1 MNKKSNKTIPGLFGF
16 LAILLVITCACSAV
30 WLAGKSYLAHRSQS
44 VQFTTVPTEFLAT
57 ITLPVSPVPSATT
70 VSPATPTVHSDA
82 TATTAPQSDLT
93 TKPGLES
100 IPAAPTAPEKAAQET
115 LRTLENTLVPIND
128 LTELAVRLSNKPD
141 LFYLPTP
148 VPRIYQVGDE
158 QLFWTLN
165 IDSDQKFQTPATL
178 VYINDR
184 VYFWV
189 EDGLRV
195 DQQALQKLADTFAQE
210 IYPTDRQFFGSE
222 WTPGIDGDPR
232 LHILLTSNIGSTIA
246 GYFSSADEYPTQIN
260 RFSNAH
266 EMFLL
271 NADTIRLDSPFTFGV
286 LAHEFQH
293 MIHWNEDRN
302 EETWMNEGFS
312 DLATFLNGYSIG
324 GADTIYA
331 QNTDIQL
338 TDWPPKP
345 QADHYGA
352 AFLFM
357 TYFLDRFGEKAT
369 QAVVSNPANG
379 LVSIDQVLA
388 DNAVKDS
395 ITGKP
400 IGADDVFIDW
410 AVANYLQDPSFGDG
424 RYAYHNYPTAPKV
437 SDTEIIKNCPV
448 EPVDRQVH
456 QYGVDY
462 IHIRCPGEYRLRF
475 EGPDE
480 VNILPT
486 APHSGAY
493 AFWSNFGDESDMTL
507 TRSFDFSNVSGPLT
521 LNYWTWYDIEAGYD
535 RVYLSASQDNG
546 ETWQIL
552 DTPSGST
559 EDRSGNSYGKAYT
572 GKSGGDPN
580 NPQWIQES
588 VDLSSLVGKQTSGEP
603 ASQVLLRFEYVTD
616 SAVNGSGF
624 LIDDV
629 TIPEIGYSSNF
640 ELDNGGWDAQGFA
653 RVQNT
658 LPQTYRIAMIKK
670 GQPTQVSFYSL
681 DGDNSLEIPFNIGG
695 DTKEVILVVSGTTRI
710 TRQEANYSY
719 QILP

>member
-1 MNKKSNKTIPGLFGF
+1 MNNKLDKTGKSIFGF
-16 LAILLVITCACSAV
+16 LAILLVATCVCSAA
-30 WLAGKSYLAHRSQS
+30 WLAGKYYLSRRVQTA
-44 VQFTTVPTEFLAT
+44 QFTQVPTEVAPSAALTLSPAT
-57 ITLPVSPVPSATT
+57 SATT
-70 VSPATPTVHSDA
+70 EASTSPTAQVRTTATKTPGSDLAAKPDLESLPAASATP
-82 TATTAPQSDLT
+82 
-93 TKPGLES
+93 E
-100 IPAAPTAPEKAAQET
+100 EAAQET

-128 LTELAVRLSNKPD
+128 LTELAVRLSDKPG
-141 LFYLPTP
+141 LFFLPTP
-148 VPRIYQVGDE
+148 IPGVYQVGDE

-165 IDSDQKFQTPATL
+165 VDSDQKFQTPATL

-195 DQQALQKLADTFAQE
+195 NQQALQKLADTFAQK

-222 WTPGIDGDPR
+222 WTPGIDADPR
-232 LHILLTSNIGSTIA
+232 LHILLTSNVGSTVA
-246 GYFSSADEYPTQIN
+246 GYFSSTDEYPTQIN

-271 NADTIRLDSPFTFGV
+271 NADTIQLDSPFTFGV

-302 EETWMNEGFS
+302 EETWMNEGFA
-312 DLATFLNGYSIG
+312 DLAAFLNGYSIG
-324 GADTIYA
+324 GVDTIYA

-352 AFLFM
+352 AFLFL

-388 DNAVKDS
+388 DEAVKDPL
-395 ITGKP
+395 TGKL

-410 AVANYLQDPSFGDG
+410 AVANYLQDSRVGDG
-424 RYAYHNYPTAPKV
+424 RYAYHNYPTAPKA
-437 SDTEIIKNCPV
+437 SDAEIIKICPV
-448 EPVDRQVH
+448 EPVERQVH

-475 EGPDE
+475 NGPDQ

-486 APHSGAY
+486 SPHSGAY
-493 AFWSNFGDESDMTL
+493 SFWSNFGDESDMTL
-507 TRSFDFSNVSGPLT
+507 SHSFDFSNVSGPLT
-521 LNYWTWYDIEAGYD
+521 LKFWTWYDIEQGYD
-535 RVYLSASQDNG
+535 RVYLLASQDNG
-546 ETWQIL
+546 ENWQIL

-559 EDRSGNSYGKAYT
+559 EDRSGNSYGEAYT
-572 GKSGGDPN
+572 GKSGGGPN
-580 NPQWIQES
+580 DPQWIQES
-588 VDLSSLVGKQTSGEP
+588 VDLSSLAGK
-603 ASQVLLRFEYVTD
+603 QVLLRFEYVTD

-629 TIPEIGYSSNF
+629 AIPEISYTTNF
-640 ELDNGGWDAQGFA
+640 ELDNGGWDAQGFV
-653 RVQNT
+653 RFQNT
-658 LPQTYRIAMIKK
+658 LPQTYRIAVINK
-670 GQPTQVSFYSL
+670 GRPDQVNFYSL
-681 DGDNSLEIPFNIGG
+681 DGDNSLEIPIHIVG
-695 DTKEVILVVSGTTRI
+695 DVKDVILVVSGTTRI